1 MSILA
6 IFCIFLQVSF
16 VLVEF
21 SSYFHREP
29 MRRDRLIFVLF
40 GFIYLLTLKYHRKS
54 AIIYLILKIF
64 TFRIVGLLYT
74 SFNYNI
80 VCYRRQAEHMPSIC
94 RTNILHALKIRKMT
108 RDETVIRKCFSL
120 KPYMLVKTNLTLK
133 FGCIYVLG

>member
-1 MSILA
+1 
-6 IFCIFLQVSF
+6 
-16 VLVEF
+16 
-21 SSYFHREP
+21 

-54 AIIYLILKIF
+54 DIIYLILKIF
-64 TFRIVGLLYT
+64 TFRIVGLLHT

-80 VCYRRQAEHMPSIC
+80 VYYRRQAEHMPSIC

-133 FGCIYVLG
+133 FGCMICLRLKHIPTKKVCEIKPTDSLNCYSF